1 MDLSGYKVIYENN
14 EKLFA
19 KIYDFLHRADLA
31 NPEITFMYSGT
42 RTLTY
47 SHDGGFGEGKLPGK
61 EKWKKLVQSENL
73 YGFLLV
79 AGTDKEDRR
88 RVSVAHIADGEPA
101 IFVNFL
107 VEDECLTGR
116 EKRLLISLRGF
127 Q

>member
-1 MDLSGYKVIYENN
+1 MDLSGYKVIYQNN

-19 KIYDFLHRADLA
+19 KIYDFLYRADLV

-42 RTLTY
+42 KTLTY
-47 SHDGGFGEGKLPGK
+47 SRDGGFGEGKLPGK
-61 EKWKKLVQSENL
+61 EKWKKLVQSGNL

-79 AGTDKEDRR
+79 AGTDKEDIRR
-88 RVSVAHIADGEPA
+88 MSVAYVADGEPA

-107 VEDECLTGR
+107 AEDGCLTGR